1 MGRGGAAAVAK
12 DKTKSIKDL
21 SIYRWLSSE
30 LFIFV
35 LDFHPRF
42 NVVFPPCCNVA
53 VLAHVCAGDLSVRQ
67 LQRFPGKHA
76 CPYGRT
82 YLILAGGGWRAAG
95 RTPSGERGQDMCV
108 EAA

>member
-1 MGRGGAAAVAK
+1 MLRWSDIVTGSFKILATTLKYGPGRGAAAVAK

-35 LDFHPRF
+35 LGFRPRF

-53 VLAHVCAGDLSVRQ
+53 VLAHVCADVGRQ
-67 LQRFPGKHA
+67 R
-76 CPYGRT
+76 R
-82 YLILAGGGWRAAG
+82 
-95 RTPSGERGQDMCV
+95 
-108 EAA
+108 